1 MNKISKKYSN
11 GFSWLVVMVTFIVKS
26 RHAEILVNLAIDTL
40 PNSRIHLRRDE
51 FKECD
56 VIYKDYK

>member
-1 MNKISKKYSN
+1 
-11 GFSWLVVMVTFIVKS
+11 MVSGDGYIHSYKS